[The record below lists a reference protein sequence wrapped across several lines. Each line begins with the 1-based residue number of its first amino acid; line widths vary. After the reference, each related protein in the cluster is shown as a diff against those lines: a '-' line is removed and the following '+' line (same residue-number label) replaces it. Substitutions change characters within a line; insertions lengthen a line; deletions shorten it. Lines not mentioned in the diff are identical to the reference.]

1 MKGASE
7 GLWQEVWE
15 GYAGEWERG
24 YRQPK
29 RMTSEITSYTRKYV
43 STLLLSSTEYLMV
56 LQ

>member
-1 MKGASE
+1 MAR
-7 GLWQEVWE
+7 GLGRVCR
-15 GYAGEWERG
+15 GMGRG